1 LEKYHM
7 RRQDRQIND
16 VNELSEILSQ
26 GKYIVVSMC
35 RDNEPYIVTLSYGF
49 DKTQNVLFLHTG
61 PKGLKVDFIS
71 YNPNVC
77 ATIIDDR
84 GYLMGE
90 CGHEYRSI
98 VINGRISFVESLEE
112 KKYGME
118 VILNHLE
125 YNPYIIKEKTLK
137 NENMYNNISI
147 LKMDIMSLVG
157 KKGR

>member
-1 LEKYHM
+1 M

-16 VNELSEILSQ
+16 VNELSEILLQ

-35 RDNEPYIVTLSYGF
+35 RDNEPYIVTLSYGY

-61 PKGLKVDFIS
+61 LEGLKIDFIS

-84 GYLMGE
+84 GYIMGE

-98 VINGRISFVESLEE
+98 VINGRISFVQSLEE
-112 KKYGME
+112 KRYGME

-125 YNPYIIKEKTLK
+125 NTPSIIKEKTLK

-147 LKMDIMSLVG
+147 LKMDIKSFVG

>member
-1 LEKYHM
+1 MKKYHI

-16 VNELSEILSQ
+16 ESELSEILSH
-26 GKYIVVSMC
+26 GKYIVISMC
-35 RDNEPYIVTLSYGF
+35 RDNEPYIVSLSYGY
-49 DKTQNVLFLHTG
+49 DRTQNVLFLHTG
-61 PKGLKVDFIS
+61 LKGLKIDFIS

-84 GYLMGE
+84 GYIMGE

-98 VINGRISFVESLEE
+98 VINGKISFVENLEE

-118 VILNHLE
+118 TILNHLE
-125 YNPYIIKEKTLK
+125 NVPSIVKEKTLK
-137 NENMYNNISI
+137 NDNVYDSIAI
-147 LKMDIMSLVG
+147 LKMDIINLTG